1 MPNLNDPNNDK
12 SRLES
17 RIEDLQE
24 LPRDDRQLL
33 QFWLT
38 NSRDSNADS
47 TTLGHLGHLL
57 TLYGELGVPLSE
69 ATKFDWTDAVSTL
82 ANDRDWTSG
91 TKRNYQK
98 SIRSFLD
105 EVEDD
110 VATGFY
116 DISGTDIDGLS
127 RSSQAGTTRV
137 STTIPVSSTS
147 V

>member
-1 MPNLNDPNNDK
+1 MPNLNDLNNDK

-24 LPRDDRQLL
+24 LPREDRQLL
-33 QFWLT
+33 QYWLT
-38 NSRDSNADS
+38 NFRDSNADS

-57 TLYGELGVPLSE
+57 TLQEELEVPLSE

-82 ANDRDWTSG
+82 ANDRNWTNG

-105 EVEDD
+105 EVEED
-110 VATGFY
+110 VAANKDEISLAKDDSGGKIDED
-116 DISGTDIDGLS
+116 DILS
-127 RSSQAGTTRV
+127 PKKSV
-137 STTIPVSSTS
+137 S
-147 V
+147 